1 MEPGQVSWGVP
12 GGSAAFE
19 GPDTC
24 LLGSCTFP
32 ACSPHPGEF
41 WLHVPSHSRAPG
53 SQPPGQQ
60 PPEHSGHRI
69 RTSALQIRAS
79 LATPHACHN
88 MVALDPAEQLH
99 VRYLNA
105 LGTLISMAQMG
116 RMAAWATSTLGRLRS
131 GPRAPD
137 PTLPRAPG
145 PQASPR
151 PSRWVLLLR
160 LPGVGPVGRQQFS
173 PCSLPLG

>member
-1 MEPGQVSWGVP
+1 MDLPPLRAQTPVFWALAPFLPAPQIQVSSGCTSPHTAGLPVP
-12 GGSAAFE
+12 S
-19 GPDTC
+19 
-24 LLGSCTFP
+24 LLGS
-32 ACSPHPGEF
+32 SPLNTPDIASGP
-41 WLHVPSHSRAPG
+41 LPSKSEPRW
-53 SQPPGQQ
+53 PPLM
-60 PPEHSGHRI
+60 P
-69 RTSALQIRAS
+69 
-79 LATPHACHN
+79 CHN

-99 VRYLNA
+99 VRDLSA
-105 LGTLISMAQMG
+105 LGTLISMAQIG

-145 PQASPR
+145 PRASPR